1 MPHLVLDYTD
11 NLAGFNPSQ
20 ALAALNGAL
29 IGSGHFDAIDIKSR
43 AVKLD
48 THLVGDGMRACG
60 FVHARLSILSGR
72 PVQAKRE
79 ISDALLQALSN
90 KVGPWPQGVHVQL
103 CVEVLEIERESYAKA
118 VVDGGGARAA

>member
-11 NLAGFNPSQ
+11 NLTGFNPPQ

-48 THLVGDGMRACG
+48 THLVGNGMRACG
-60 FVHARLSILSGR
+60 FVHAKLSILSGR

-90 KVGPWPQGVHVQL
+90 KAGPWPQGVHVQL

-118 VVDGGGARAA
+118 VVDGGGTQAA